1 MLSSLPLLAAL
12 LTAAPAAAEVASS
25 PATGQD
31 VSLTIY
37 HADLALVR
45 DVRRVTLPTG
55 DSRLAITGVSTQIQ
69 PETALLA
76 SDRPLLVLSQHYRN
90 DALSGDTLLER
101 FVGREIEAVRVNPA
115 SGEEQHEKAVLLS
128 VREGQAVFRIGER
141 IESDGALSPWRL
153 VVERGQDVREEPT
166 LLADLNSS
174 VGGEHLIE
182 LSYLSR
188 GFSWDADYVLRLN
201 PGNDGMDLLAWATLH
216 NASGTT
222 FTNARLSLV
231 SGEVNRIAGMRGE
244 AAADL
249 RSAPDLPGG
258 MPGGAAGDDRL
269 FEYQL
274 YTIERPV
281 TLPARQ
287 SVHVPLFSTS
297 RAPVRKLYRT
307 TAPLA
312 LFGAVIGNQDLRIAT
327 ALSFANVSPG
337 LGRPLPSGAVRVY
350 QREPSGTGQFLGEA
364 RINPV
369 AEGDDA
375 IIEVGATLDVS
386 ARRRQID
393 FKRLPRDEQEA
404 AWVIDFR
411 NTKTEAVTVDVTQPF
426 GGQWRIVEES
436 LPHRRDAA
444 DTASWSV
451 PVPAGGKVTLSYRA
465 RSR

>member
-1 MLSSLPLLAAL
+1 MFSSLPLLVAL
-12 LTAAPAAAEVASS
+12 LSAAPAVAEVTSS

-90 DALSGDTLLER
+90 DVLTGDTLLER
-101 FVGREIEAVRVNPA
+101 FVGREVDAVRINPA
-115 SGEEQHEKAVLLS
+115 SGEEKREKAVLLS
-128 VREGQAVFRIGER
+128 VREGQAVFRIGDR

-153 VVERGQDVREEPT
+153 AVERGPDVREEPT

-174 VGGEHLIE
+174 VGGEHLVE

-216 NASGTT
+216 NATGTT

-244 AAADL
+244 AADL

-258 MPGGAAGDDRL
+258 MPGGATDDRL

-297 RAPVRKLYRT
+297 RAPVRKLYRL

-312 LFGAVIGNQDLRIAT
+312 LFGAVIGSQDLRIAT
-327 ALSFANVSPG
+327 ALSFANVPPG

-364 RINPV
+364 RIKPV

-404 AWVIDFR
+404 AWAIDLR
-411 NTKTEAVTVDVTQPF
+411 NTKTEPVTVDVTQPF

-436 LPHRRDAA
+436 QPHRRDAA
-444 DTASWSV
+444 DSANWSV

>member
-12 LTAAPAAAEVASS
+12 LASASAYAEVVSS

-37 HADLALVR
+37 HSDLALVR
-45 DVRRVTLPTG
+45 DVRRVSLPTG

-76 SDRPLLVLSQHYRN
+76 SDRPLLVLAQHYRN
-90 DALSGDTLLER
+90 DVLSGDALLER

-115 SGEEQHEKAVLLS
+115 SGEEKREKAVLLS
-128 VREGQAVFRIGER
+128 VHEGQAVFRIGER

-153 VVERGQDVREEPT
+153 VVERGPEVREEPT

-216 NASGTT
+216 NATGTT
-222 FTNARLSLV
+222 YTGARLSLV
-231 SGEVNRIAGMRGE
+231 SGEVNRIGGMRE
-244 AAADL
+244 VEL
-249 RSAPDLPGG
+249 RGAQDMPGG
-258 MPGGAAGDDRL
+258 MPGTAAEDRQ

-297 RAPVRKLYRT
+297 RAPVRKIYRA

-312 LFGAVIGNQDLRIAT
+312 LFGAVLGNQDLRIGT
-327 ALSFANVSPG
+327 ALAFANVPPG

-386 ARRRQID
+386 ARRRQTD

-404 AWVIDFR
+404 AWAIEFR
-411 NTKTEAVTVDVTQPF
+411 NTKTEAVTVDLTQPF
-426 GGQWRIVEES
+426 TGQWRIVEES

-444 DTASWSV
+444 DAANWSV
-451 PVPAGGKVTLSYRA
+451 TIPAGGKVTLSYRA